1 MLSDMPILAID
12 LGTSGPKVALA
23 TSNGDILA
31 WEFEPVRLHLLQ
43 GGGAEQSA
51 VEWWEAI
58 GVAARRL
65 TSAAG
70 VTRIAAVGVTAQW
83 SGTVVVGDD
92 DRPLTNA
99 IIWMDSRGASDIH
112 ALVAGRPTIA
122 GYELTKLATW
132 IRLTGGAPGLA
143 GKDSLA
149 HILYLR
155 RAHPDIYRAAKVF
168 LEPKDYINLRLT
180 GRCAASFDSITL
192 HWLTDNRSIDRIAY
206 APQLLALTGIER
218 AKLPD
223 VRRATDILGPL
234 TVDAADHLGVEPGAP
249 VAVGSPDIHSA
260 AVGAGAVRDYDANLY
275 VGTSS
280 WLVCHVP
287 FKRTDLLHNMASLP
301 SAIPGK
307 YLLTNE
313 QECAGACLTFLR
325 DNLLFADDDLATLRP
340 DGFYVALNRMVEREA
355 PGSGGLIFTPWLY
368 GERTPVE
375 DHTLRGGFHNMS
387 LATTRAQMV
396 RAVMEGV
403 AYNMRWL
410 RDAVRRFMRRSPGV
424 IIMTGGGAQSDVWCQ
439 IFADVLGCPIDQ
451 AMHPLLANLR
461 GAALI
466 AAVAIGRQSFS
477 RIRTPVAATFHPRH
491 EHRRT
496 YDELFRAFVRI
507 YRQNRAIYAQ
517 LNGRRHG

>member
-1 MLSDMPILAID
+1 MTSDKPILAID
-12 LGTSGPKVALA
+12 LGTSGPKVALV
-23 TSNGDILA
+23 TPSGDILA

-58 GVAARRL
+58 GIAARRL
-65 TSAAG
+65 TAATG
-70 VTRIAAVGVTAQW
+70 VTRVAAVGATAQW
-83 SGTVVVGDD
+83 SGTVAVGND

-99 IIWMDSRGASDIH
+99 IIWMDSRGAPDVH
-112 ALVAGRPTIA
+112 ALVAGRPKVA
-122 GYELTKLATW
+122 GYGLAKLATW

-155 RAHPDIYRAAKVF
+155 RSHPDVYRSASVF

-180 GRCAASFDSITL
+180 GVRAASFDSITL
-192 HWLTDNRSIDRIAY
+192 HWLTDNRAIDRVAY
-206 APQLLALTGIER
+206 AQQLLTLTGIER
-218 AKLPD
+218 VKLPD
-223 VRRATDILGPL
+223 LRRATDILGPL
-234 TVDAADHLGVEPGAP
+234 TPEAAGHLGIEPGAP
-249 VAVGSPDIHSA
+249 VAVGSSDIHSA
-260 AVGAGAVRDYDANLY
+260 AIGAGAVRDYDANLY

-280 WLVCHVP
+280 WFVCHVP
-287 FKRTDLLHNMASLP
+287 FKRTDLFHNMASLP

-325 DNLLFADDDLATLRP
+325 DNLLFADDELATPLP
-340 DGFYVALNRMVEREA
+340 DGFYAALNRMAAREA

-375 DHTLRGGFHNMS
+375 DHTLRGGFHNLS
-387 LATTRAQMV
+387 LTTSRAQIA

-410 RDAVRRFMRRSPGV
+410 RDAVRRFLRRSPGAV
-424 IIMTGGGAQSDVWCQ
+424 IMTGGGAQSAVWCQ
-439 IFADVLGCPIDQ
+439 IFADVLGCPIHQ
-451 AMHPLLANLR
+451 ATHPLLANVR

-466 AAVAIGRQSFS
+466 AAVAIGSQSFN
-477 RIRTPVAATFHPRH
+477 RIQAPVAATFHPRR
-491 EHRRT
+491 EHRRI
-496 YDELFRAFVRI
+496 YDELFRVFVRI
-507 YRQNRAIYAQ
+507 YRQNRDIYAH
-517 LNGRRHG
+517 LNRR

>member
-1 MLSDMPILAID
+1 MPILAID
-12 LGTSGPKVALA
+12 LGTSGPKAALV
-23 TSNGDILA
+23 THDGEVLA
-31 WEFEPVRLHLLQ
+31 WEFEPVQLHLLQ
-43 GGGAEQSA
+43 GGGAEQNA

-58 GVAARRL
+58 GAATRRL
-65 TSAAG
+65 TATTG
-70 VTRIAAVGVTAQW
+70 ITRVAAVGATAQW
-83 SGTVVVGDD
+83 SGTVAVGDD
-92 DRPLTNA
+92 DLPLTNA

-112 ALVAGRPTIA
+112 TLVAGRPTVA
-122 GYELTKLATW
+122 GYGLAKLATW

-155 RAHPDIYRAAKVF
+155 RARPDVYRSTSIF

-180 GRCAASFDSITL
+180 GVRAASFDSITL
-192 HWLTDNRSIDRIAY
+192 HWLTDNRAIDQIAY
-206 APQLLALTGIER
+206 APQLLALTGVER

-223 VRRATDILGPL
+223 LRRATAILGPL
-234 TVDAADHLGVEPGAP
+234 TAKAAEHLGVEPGAP
-249 VAVGSPDIHSA
+249 VAVGSSDVHSA
-260 AVGAGAVRDYDANLY
+260 AVGAGAIRDYDANLY

-287 FKRTDLLHNMASLP
+287 FKRTDLFHNMASLP

-325 DNLLFADDDLATLRP
+325 DNLLFADDELATSRP
-340 DGFYVALNRMVEREA
+340 DGFYAALNRMVEREA

-375 DHTLRGGFHNMS
+375 DHTLRGGFHNLS
-387 LATTRAQMV
+387 LTTTRAQMA

-410 RDAVRRFMRRSPGV
+410 RDAVRRFMRRSPGT
-424 IIMTGGGAQSDVWCQ
+424 IIMTGGGAQSAVWCQ
-439 IFADVLGCPIDQ
+439 IFADVLGCPIHQ
-451 AMHPLLANLR
+451 ATHPLLANVR

-466 AAVAIGRQSFS
+466 AAVAIGCQSFD
-477 RIRTPVAATFHPRH
+477 RIRAPIAATFHPRH

-496 YDELFRAFVRI
+496 YDELFHAFVRI
-507 YRQNRAIYAQ
+507 YRQNRHIYAR
-517 LNGRRHG
+517 LNRG